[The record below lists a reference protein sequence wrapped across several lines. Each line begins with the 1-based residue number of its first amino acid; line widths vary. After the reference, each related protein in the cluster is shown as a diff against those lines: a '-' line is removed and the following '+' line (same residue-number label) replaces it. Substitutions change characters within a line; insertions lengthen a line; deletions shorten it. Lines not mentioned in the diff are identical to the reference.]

1 MIFLFILFFDTNF
14 ALSNELI
21 NNYKNEYNDPNT
33 LQIKNKVENN
43 NNTFSQVVTLK
54 NIPRTKVSYSEK
66 KELRTRNPFSPP
78 GSETQNSKSGIN
90 FSDIRFKGIAK
101 IGENKV
107 AFLETAKGTNAYEVN
122 QNIGGGYKILN
133 INEKDLLVEISNQ
146 SATYTLKLEKDE
158 K

>member
-21 NNYKNEYNDPNT
+21 NNYKNENNDLEK
-33 LQIKNKVENN
+33 LQIKAKINN
-43 NNTFSQVVTLK
+43 NDSFSEVVTLK
-54 NIPRTKVSYSEK
+54 NIPKTKVSFSEK

-146 SATYTLKLEKDE
+146 SATYILKLEKDE

>member
-21 NNYKNEYNDPNT
+21 NNYKNENNDLEK
-33 LQIKNKVENN
+33 LQIKAKINN
-43 NNTFSQVVTLK
+43 NDTFSEVVTLK
-54 NIPRTKVSYSEK
+54 NIPKTKVSFSEK

-107 AFLETAKGTNAYEVN
+107 AFLETSKGTNAYEVN

>member
-21 NNYKNEYNDPNT
+21 NNYKNENNDLEK
-33 LQIKNKVENN
+33 LQIKAKINN
-43 NNTFSQVVTLK
+43 NDTFSEVVTLK
-54 NIPRTKVSYSEK
+54 NIPKTKVSFSEK
-66 KELRTRNPFSPP
+66 KELRTRNPFSPL

>member
-1 MIFLFILFFDTNF
+1 MIFLFILFMDTNF

-21 NNYKNEYNDPNT
+21 NNYKNENNELEK
-33 LQIKNKVENN
+33 LQIKTKLN
-43 NNTFSQVVTLK
+43 NNTFSEEVTLK
-54 NIPRTKVSYSEK
+54 NIPKTKVSYSEK
-66 KELRTRNPFSPP
+66 KELRNINPFSPP
-78 GSETQNSKSGIN
+78 GSETQNNKSGIN

>member
-1 MIFLFILFFDTNF
+1 MIFLFILFLDTNL

-21 NNYKNEYNDPNT
+21 NNYKNENNDLEK
-33 LQIKNKVENN
+33 LQIKAKINN
-43 NNTFSQVVTLK
+43 NDTFSEVVTLK
-54 NIPRTKVSYSEK
+54 NIPKTKVPFSEK

>member
-1 MIFLFILFFDTNF
+1 MIFLFILFFNTNS

-21 NNYKNEYNDPNT
+21 NNYKNENNDPEK
-33 LQIKNKVENN
+33 LQIKNKITNN
-43 NNTFSQVVTLK
+43 NNISEVVTLK
-54 NIPRTKVSYSEK
+54 NIPKTNVSYSER

-133 INEKDLLVEISNQ
+133 INEKDLLIEISNQ
-146 SATYTLKLEKDE
+146 SATYTLKLKKDE

>member
-21 NNYKNEYNDPNT
+21 NNYKNEYKDPKD
-33 LQIKNKVENN
+33 LQIKNKIEN
-43 NNTFSQVVTLK
+43 NNTFSEEVTLK
-54 NIPRTKVSYSEK
+54 NIPKTKVSYSEK
-66 KELRTRNPFSPP
+66 KELRTRNPFSPF
-78 GSETQNSKSGIN
+78 GTKGQNGKSGIN

-122 QNIGGGYKILN
+122 QNIGGGYKILK
-133 INEKDLLVEISNQ
+133 INETDLLVEISNQ
-146 SATYTLKLEKDE
+146 NATYILKLDKDE

>member
-21 NNYKNEYNDPNT
+21 NNYKNENNELEK
-33 LQIKNKVENN
+33 LQIKTKLN
-43 NNTFSQVVTLK
+43 NNTFSEEVTLK
-54 NIPRTKVSYSEK
+54 NIPKTKVSYSEK
-66 KELRTRNPFSPP
+66 KELRNRNPFSPP
-78 GSETQNSKSGIN
+78 GSETQNNKSGIN

>member
-21 NNYKNEYNDPNT
+21 NNYKNENNDLEI
-33 LQIKNKVENN
+33 LQIKAKINN
-43 NNTFSQVVTLK
+43 DDTFSEVVTLK
-54 NIPRTKVSYSEK
+54 NIPKTKVSFSEK

>member
-21 NNYKNEYNDPNT
+21 NNYKNENNDLEI
-33 LQIKNKVENN
+33 LQIKSKIN
-43 NNTFSQVVTLK
+43 NNTFSEVVTLK
-54 NIPRTKVSYSEK
+54 NIPKTKVSYSEK

>member
-21 NNYKNEYNDPNT
+21 NNYKNENNDLET
-33 LQIKNKVENN
+33 LQIKAKINN
-43 NNTFSQVVTLK
+43 NDTFSEVVTLK
-54 NIPRTKVSYSEK
+54 NIPKTKVPFSEK

>member
-21 NNYKNEYNDPNT
+21 NNYKNEYNDPKE
-33 LQIKNKVENN
+33 LQIKNKIEN
-43 NNTFSQVVTLK
+43 NNTFSEEVTLK
-54 NIPRTKVSYSEK
+54 NIPKTKVSYSEK

-122 QNIGGGYKILN
+122 QNIEGGYKILK
-133 INEKDLLVEISNQ
+133 INETDLLVEISNQ
-146 SATYTLKLEKDE
+146 NATYILKLEKDE

>member
-1 MIFLFILFFDTNF
+1 MIFLIILFFDTNF

-21 NNYKNEYNDPNT
+21 NNFKNEDNNPKE
-33 LQIKNKVENN
+33 LQIKTTIENN
-43 NNTFSQVVTLK
+43 VNLSEEVRLK
-54 NIPRTKVSYSEK
+54 DIPKTKVSFSEK
-66 KELRTRNPFSPP
+66 KMLKTRNPFSPP
-78 GSETQNSKSGIN
+78 GSDSKNSKSGIN

-122 QNIGGGYKILN
+122 QNIEGGYKILK